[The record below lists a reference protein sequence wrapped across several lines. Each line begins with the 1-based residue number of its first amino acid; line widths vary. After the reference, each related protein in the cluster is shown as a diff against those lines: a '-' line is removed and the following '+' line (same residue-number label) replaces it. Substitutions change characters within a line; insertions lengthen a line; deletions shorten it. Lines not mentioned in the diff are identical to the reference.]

1 MNILSIQDW
10 YDKSEIELPYKH
22 IHCSGPYRPKILLD
36 CLVTKGNI
44 TLDFDKAFDALAVKL
59 CIHPWKIMF
68 NNCLLQRDINQF
80 CDGFMC
86 RILLDLCAGFSQLS
100 IAMLGCVASKTV
112 AKCLKYNDM
121 SVGILYCDL
130 GIQQ

>member
-22 IHCSGPYRPKILLD
+22 IHCSGPSRPKILLD

-44 TLDFDKAFDALAVKL
+44 TLDFDRAFDALAVKL

-86 RILLDLCAGFSQLS
+86 RILLDS
-100 IAMLGCVASKTV
+100 CVASKTV

-121 SVGILYCDL
+121 SVGILYYDL